1 MCSFSPIDI
10 AAPIAVVSIN
20 KIVTISLAPVID
32 WLKTY
37 LRKTRTKVMTKTRKR
52 NPASSFSI

>member
-1 MCSFSPIDI
+1 M
-10 AAPIAVVSIN
+10 N